1 MTVWKIFTNEILKT
15 KLVSISNYLRL
26 PLHLHHFRHTL
37 LPTAYNL
44 DVFLS
49 IYVYC
54 NTIDHCLRFQAH
66 NLHHMCKQPLGIF
79 GRLFVDCRK
88 EFFIFTFTLSEN
100 IRQII
105 YYDLL
110 DGINKIKITLSIVNE
125 VLNDGIILSLLE
137 THRKFLTTAFS
148 ISGGITR
155 GSMKQD
161 LSNVLAKV
169 LSIDVSSG
177 ISLMLIF
184 LPLRSEDVWSN

>member
-1 MTVWKIFTNEILKT
+1 M
-15 KLVSISNYLRL
+15 
-26 PLHLHHFRHTL
+26 
-37 LPTAYNL
+37 
-44 DVFLS
+44 
-49 IYVYC
+49 
-54 NTIDHCLRFQAH
+54 
-66 NLHHMCKQPLGIF
+66 
-79 GRLFVDCRK
+79 
-88 EFFIFTFTLSEN
+88 SEN

-184 LPLRSEDVWSN
+184 LPLRSEDV